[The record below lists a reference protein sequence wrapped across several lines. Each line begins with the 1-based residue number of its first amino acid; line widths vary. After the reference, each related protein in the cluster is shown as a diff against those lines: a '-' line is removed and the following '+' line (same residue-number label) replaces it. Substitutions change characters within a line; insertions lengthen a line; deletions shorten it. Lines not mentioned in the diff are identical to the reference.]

1 VPAFAT
7 FAIVQFLW
15 VWNDLLLA
23 LLFLGRGDNAPVT
36 VALQG
41 LLGQDVKATELIP
54 AAVMVAVFVPVLV
67 LLFLQ
72 RYVIR
77 GLSQITGTMR

>member
-1 VPAFAT
+1 
-7 FAIVQFLW
+7 
-15 VWNDLLLA
+15 
-23 LLFLGRGDNAPVT
+23 
-36 VALQG
+36 
-41 LLGQDVKATELIP
+41 
-54 AAVMVAVFVPVLV
+54 MVAVFVPVLV